1 MRCYSFLIMFF
12 MIALGC
18 NQVET
23 TDVSYHVTAEY
34 AIPTDHEPRLTIVTT
49 EHGFTH
55 VTDFETNF
63 DGTLVEWNHSNS
75 FTSEDHTVFTIQV
88 FSKNDRTY
96 KWVDEPFVDEDGDNI
111 YDIGESFTDVDEN
124 GIWNQLWVVDW
135 DDGPEDIII
144 TITRT
149 VNGISTTHTITDN
162 EDVAQLF
169 IKIE

>member
-1 MRCYSFLIMFF
+1 MKNIIYSLILLT
-12 MIALGC
+12 ALGC

-23 TDVSYHVTAEY
+23 TEVSYHVTAEY
-34 AIPTDHEPRLTIVTT
+34 VIPTDHEPRLTIVTT

-96 KWVDEPFVDEDGDNI
+96 VWHWESYDDINDNGIYDEGDILYDEDGNHVRNQ
-111 YDIGESFTDVDEN
+111 IGV
-124 GIWNQLWVVDW
+124 IDW
-135 DDGPEDIII
+135 DDGPEDIVI

-162 EDVAQLF
+162 EDVAQLYLSV
-169 IKIE
+169 E